1 MRKYVFNPLSDRFD
15 IVEQPEITAQ
25 DILDKI
31 GNGSVIDEQYLP
43 AYVNDVLDVNYWR
56 EDEPITEVNGKI
68 WYKPS
73 TAILSIW
80 YDTDWM
86 VLSLENGKIY
96 LNVDSASSSYNNIFR
111 WSGATMIQLT
121 NRTVS
126 IGVVGS
132 ELYASVVDSDVVGYK
147 SLVDVSDATETQ
159 VTLTANSTS
168 GIVWGNKYIS
178 SEFADAIAIPAK
190 SWAFDYWRKVS
201 TVNGISRKHL
211 RVYLYRSGVETEMF
225 TLQSDDINDTDF
237 AERQISYI
245 EPSVDILAGDRIV
258 IQEGFSTTH
267 GANVTLTYIVGDG
280 RGWFM
285 RLPLPMEHSAT
296 VNKNG
301 KSAFQHVDTTVTK
314 EDLDEADKVALFDSV
329 TGKVVLSNILGDI
342 NTALE
347 TILAIEV

>member
-56 EDEPITEVNGKI
+56 EDEPITEVNGEI

-73 TAILSIW
+73 TTVLSIW

-126 IGVVGS
+126 IGVIGS
-132 ELYASVVDSDVVGYK
+132 E
-147 SLVDVSDATETQ
+147 
-159 VTLTANSTS
+159 
-168 GIVWGNKYIS
+168 
-178 SEFADAIAIPAK
+178 
-190 SWAFDYWRKVS
+190 
-201 TVNGISRKHL
+201 
-211 RVYLYRSGVETEMF
+211 
-225 TLQSDDINDTDF
+225 
-237 AERQISYI
+237 
-245 EPSVDILAGDRIV
+245 
-258 IQEGFSTTH
+258 
-267 GANVTLTYIVGDG
+267 
-280 RGWFM
+280 
-285 RLPLPMEHSAT
+285 
-296 VNKNG
+296 
-301 KSAFQHVDTTVTK
+301 
-314 EDLDEADKVALFDSV
+314 
-329 TGKVVLSNILGDI
+329 
-342 NTALE
+342 
-347 TILAIEV
+347 

>member
-31 GNGSVIDEQYLP
+31 GNGSVIGEQYLP

-56 EDEPITEVNGKI
+56 EDEPITEVNGEI

-73 TAILSIW
+73 TTVLSIW

-111 WSGATMIQLT
+111 WSGATMTQLT

-147 SLVDVSDATETQ
+147 SLVSISDATETQ
-159 VTLTANSTS
+159 VTLTADSTS
-168 GIVWGNKYIS
+168 GIVWGSKYIS
-178 SEFADAIAIPAK
+178 SEFAGAITIPSK

-211 RVYLYRSGVETEMF
+211 RVYLYRSGVETEIF

-267 GANVTLTYIVGDG
+267 AANVTLTYIIGDG
-280 RGWFM
+280 RGWYM
-285 RLPLPMEHSAT
+285 RLPLPMEHSAI
-296 VNKNG
+296 VNKN
-301 KSAFQHVDTTVTK
+301 ADPDFQHLTQAQVDTFT
-314 EDLDEADKVALFDSV
+314 DKQDKITAFDDSIALTQSEYDAL
-329 TGKVVLSNILGDI
+329 TEMDGKTLYLII
-342 NTALE
+342 
-347 TILAIEV
+347 

>member
-1 MRKYVFNPLSDRFD
+1 
-15 IVEQPEITAQ
+15 
-25 DILDKI
+25 
-31 GNGSVIDEQYLP
+31 
-43 AYVNDVLDVNYWR
+43 
-56 EDEPITEVNGKI
+56 
-68 WYKPS
+68 
-73 TAILSIW
+73 
-80 YDTDWM
+80 M

-96 LNVDSASSSYNNIFR
+96 LNVDSTSSSYNNIFR

-132 ELYASVVDSDVVGYK
+132 ELYASIIDSDVVGYK
-147 SLVDVSDATETQ
+147 SLVGVSDATETQ

-168 GIVWGNKYIS
+168 GIVWGSKYIS
-178 SEFADAIAIPAK
+178 SEFAGAITIPSK

-201 TVNGISRKHL
+201 TLNGISRKHL

-267 GANVTLTYIVGDG
+267 GANVALTYIVGDG

-285 RLPLPMEHSAT
+285 RLPLPIKHSSL

-301 KSAFQHVDTTVTK
+301 EADFQHVNQAEKD
-314 EDLDEADKVALFDSV
+314 AIAS
-329 TGKVVLSNILGDI
+329 IGDI
-342 NTALE
+342 L
-347 TILAIEV
+347 TILNSI